1 MTYGGPGTATTVV
14 AWLGYLTAF
23 HYLNF
28 PSGTAILYLLTMV
41 SLILAAVYIRL
52 LSRPEVSLEQ

>member
-1 MTYGGPGTATTVV
+1 V
-14 AWLGYLTAF
+14 AWLGYLTSF

-28 PSGTAILYLLTMV
+28 PSGTAILYLLTIV
-41 SLILAAVYIRL
+41 SLILAVVYVRL